1 MFGSLSK
8 TLLRRP
14 LFLPTTTLR
23 LISTA
28 AAAAAAATSSRPSF
42 AVSYLVNS
50 CGLSP
55 ESALFVSERVN
66 FETSARPD
74 AVIDVFK
81 NHGFSQFQ
89 ISGIIRRWPWLILA
103 SPERTLLPKLKYLRS
118 VGFSGSDL
126 AKSITAAPCILTRS
140 LEKHL
145 IPNFGRLRDFLRGDK
160 YAVTAIRHSPRIL
173 SQGLEATVDPFVKI
187 LRDKGVRE
195 SSIVWLVKNQSR
207 TMIALCGHLDEIVE
221 KTKGMGFDDP
231 SAAKF
236 AVAMLAVV
244 GMSESTWERKF
255 DAYGRWGWSRDDTM
269 RAFVKCP
276 WCMATSEEKIM
287 AMIGFFVK
295 EMGFESSFLL
305 RHPSLMSLSLERRI
319 RPRCLVFKHLSLH
332 GLMKTKIG
340 LTSLLTFSEVDFL
353 EKFLTPHIEE
363 APELLDIYREKKHMA
378 TGTLVP

>member
-1 MFGSLSK
+1 MFSSLSR

-14 LFLPTTTLR
+14 LFLLTTTLR
-23 LISTA
+23 LISTT
-28 AAAAAAATSSRPSF
+28 TSTSNRPSF

-81 NHGFSQFQ
+81 NHGFSQSQ
-89 ISGIIRRWPWLILA
+89 ISGIFRKWPRLILA

-118 VGFSGSDL
+118 VGFSGPDL
-126 AKSITAAPCILTRS
+126 AQMITAAPYVLTRS

-145 IPNFGRLRDFLRGDK
+145 IPNFSRLRDFLRGDK
-160 YAVTAIRHSPRIL
+160 YAVTAIRRSPRIL
-173 SQGLEATVDPFVKI
+173 LQGFETTVDPFVKI

-195 SSIVWLVKNQSR
+195 SSIVWLVKCQSR
-207 TMIALCGHLDEIVE
+207 TMITSCDHLEEIVE
-221 KTKGMGFDDP
+221 KTKEMGFDDP

-255 DAYGRWGWSRDDTM
+255 NAYGRWGWSRDDAM
-269 RAFVKCP
+269 RAFVKIP
-276 WCMATSEEKIM
+276 WCMTLSEEKIM
-287 AMIGFFVK
+287 AVMGFFVK
-295 EMGFESSFLL
+295 EMEFESSFLL
-305 RHPSLMSLSLERRI
+305 RHPRLMSLSLRKRI
-319 RPRCLVFKHLSLH
+319 RPRCMVFKHLSSH

-340 LTSLLTFSEVDFL
+340 LTTLLTISEEDFL

-378 TGTLVP
+378 MGTLVP

>member
-1 MFGSLSK
+1 MFSSLSR
-8 TLLRRP
+8 TLLLRP

-23 LISTA
+23 LISTT
-28 AAAAAAATSSRPSF
+28 TSTSNRPSF

-81 NHGFSQFQ
+81 NHGFSQSQ
-89 ISGIIRRWPWLILA
+89 ISGIFRKWPRLILA

-126 AKSITAAPCILTRS
+126 VKLITAAPYVLTRS

-145 IPNFGRLRDFLRGDK
+145 IPNF
-160 YAVTAIRHSPRIL
+160 T
-173 SQGLEATVDPFVKI
+173 
-187 LRDKGVRE
+187 
-195 SSIVWLVKNQSR
+195 
-207 TMIALCGHLDEIVE
+207 
-221 KTKGMGFDDP
+221 
-231 SAAKF
+231 KF

-255 DAYGRWGWSRDDTM
+255 DAYGRWGWSRDDAM
-269 RAFVKCP
+269 RAFVKIP
-276 WCMATSEEKIM
+276 WCMTLSEEKIM
-287 AMIGFFVK
+287 EVMGFFVK

-305 RHPSLMSLSLERRI
+305 RHPRRFPGEVLDPSYRGSSGI
-319 RPRCLVFKHLSLH
+319 AGYISREEAH
-332 GLMKTKIG
+332 GNGNTGSMKMAQGSFFICAKFFQI
-340 LTSLLTFSEVDFL
+340 
-353 EKFLTPHIEE
+353 EKIEE
-363 APELLDIYREKKHMA
+363 SAKIILGNQSSKGLE
-378 TGTLVP
+378 V

>member
-1 MFGSLSK
+1 MFSSLSK
-8 TLLRRP
+8 TLLRPP
-14 LFLPTTTLR
+14 LFMPTTTLR

-28 AAAAAAATSSRPSF
+28 AAATTSNRPSF

-74 AVIDVFK
+74 AIIDVFK

-89 ISGIIRRWPWLILA
+89 ISGIIRKWPWLILA
-103 SPERTLLPKLKYLRS
+103 SPERT

-126 AKSITAAPCILTRS
+126 AKLITAAPYILTRS

-160 YAVTAIRHSPRIL
+160 YAVTAIRRSPRIL

-187 LRDKGVRE
+187 LRDKGVRQ
-195 SSIVWLVKNQSR
+195 SSIVWLVKCQSR
-207 TMIALCGHLDEIVE
+207 TMITLCGHLDEIVE

-231 SAAKF
+231 SASKF
-236 AVAMLAVV
+236 AVAMLAIT

-255 DAYGRWGWSRDDTM
+255 DAYSRWGWSRDDTM

-295 EMGFESSFLL
+295 EMGFKSSFLL

-319 RPRCLVFKHLSLH
+319 RPRCLVFKHLSSH

-340 LTSLLTFSEVDFL
+340 LTSLLTISEVDFL

-363 APELLDIYREKKHMA
+363 APELLDLYQEKKQMA